1 VLNELIMNALSHGL
15 SMVGG
20 DVIITLVDQGDD
32 YAIEVRD
39 NGPERTV
46 GLPPHRG
53 TGMGLQ
59 MVRTLVESDL
69 NGDFQFSIQSG
80 WAIARVTFAPPENE
94 EEHQL

>member
-1 VLNELIMNALSHGL
+1 MTDPAHTVNFRVTGVAISVASRQATVLSIVLNELIMNALSHGL

-53 TGMGLQ
+53 TGMGL
-59 MVRTLVESDL
+59 
-69 NGDFQFSIQSG
+69 
-80 WAIARVTFAPPENE
+80 
-94 EEHQL
+94 